1 MNYSLSSG
9 LQPHS
14 NKVFDS
20 YVEIENKNR
29 IVDNYSTMARKKERK
44 IKRQVD
50 FVCSHSERDSEDS
63 LLAAISLEVSAS
75 VSELYK
81 GDRIPS
87 FGGI

>member
-1 MNYSLSSG
+1 
-9 LQPHS
+9 
-14 NKVFDS
+14 
-20 YVEIENKNR
+20 
-29 IVDNYSTMARKKERK
+29 MARKKERK